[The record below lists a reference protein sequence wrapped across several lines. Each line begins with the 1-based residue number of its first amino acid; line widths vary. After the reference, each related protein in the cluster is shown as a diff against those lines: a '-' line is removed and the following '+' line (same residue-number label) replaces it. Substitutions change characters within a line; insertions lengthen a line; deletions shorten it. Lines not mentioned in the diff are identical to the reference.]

1 MQKTESQ
8 HGIETRE
15 LQKTKDRNRT
25 WNRGK
30 TITEGKKGKPTWNR
44 GKIITEGKRQ
54 KAKVEYMESRQDHHR
69 SQHAMKAPQFQN
81 KILNNNNKI

>member
-1 MQKTESQ
+1 MEA
-8 HGIETRE
+8 RE

-30 TITEGKKGKPTWNR
+30 TITEGTKGKPTWNR

-54 KAKVEYMESRQDHHR
+54 KAKVESRQDHYR
-69 SQHAMKAPQFQN
+69 SQHAIKAPQFQN